1 MSLWCHPIKKWRENI
16 KEKGTKLARSIKIP
30 IRKPLLHFGGVRCCS
45 ILQKDDQRFHDG
57 TGESILTTLNKNKGC
72 FFFSFLFWARHEDS
86 YFFYFVKKRHICQGT
101 RACNTSSGFPSAIAH
116 FFTFLKYISNCQFLR
131 NFSQQ
136 FLSIASCLTQFFV
149 IVDQLIEHP
158 HFLLLRHS
166 HAHFVASI
174 SKLR

>member
-1 MSLWCHPIKKWRENI
+1 MPSLSLPKWLTRMSLWCHPIKKWRENI

-86 YFFYFVKKRHICQGT
+86 YFFLFCQETSYLPRNKSLQHKFRISFSHCPFLYILEVYF
-101 RACNTSSGFPSAIAH
+101 
-116 FFTFLKYISNCQFLR
+116 
-131 NFSQQ
+131 
-136 FLSIASCLTQFFV
+136 
-149 IVDQLIEHP
+149 
-158 HFLLLRHS
+158 
-166 HAHFVASI
+166 
-174 SKLR
+174 